1 MAISNRTAL
10 LTGTVKVLTK
20 HYEPVPPSTNRSL
33 FEHLL
38 VGCCLENSAP
48 AAAEQ
53 VFKALNEQFFDWNE
67 VRVST
72 VRELAEVMQPLT
84 DPEDAARRLRN
95 ILQSVFE
102 SAYAFDLEELKKQ
115 NIGEAVKQLEGHR
128 GATSFAISYIVQAAL
143 GGHSIP
149 VNSGAI
155 HALVV
160 VGAVTEAEAAKGR
173 VPGLERAIPKS
184 KGIVAGSL
192 LHQWGVDFYAQPHGS
207 AMRSLLLEIAPDCK
221 ERLPKRPSKKP
232 AVPEETKPP
241 TSKGTRKKATKEKK
255 PAADKAKKTA
265 AVGTPPH
272 HKKPSA
278 ATKKTTV
285 SKKKPVPKKT
295 TEKKRPATGKKGA
308 TKAAAEKPTAKKKP
322 STKPLAK
329 RKPR

>member
-10 LTGTVKVLTK
+10 LTETVKVLTK
-20 HYEPVPPSTNRSL
+20 HYQPVPPPASRSL

-115 NIGEAVKQLEGHR
+115 NIGDAVKQLEGHR
-128 GATSFAISYIVQAAL
+128 GATSFAISYVVQAAL

-155 HALVV
+155 RALVV

-173 VPGLERAIPKS
+173 IPGLERAIPKS

-192 LHQWGVDFYAQPHGS
+192 LHQWGVDFHAQPHAS

-232 AVPEETKPP
+232 AVSEETKPP
-241 TSKGTRKKATKEKK
+241 TSKETRKKATKEK

-265 AVGTPPH
+265 EIGKPPH
-272 HKKPSA
+272 QKKPA
-278 ATKKTTV
+278 AAKKKTTV
-285 SKKKPVPKKT
+285 SKKKPAPKKDA
-295 TEKKRPATGKKGA
+295 EKKRPATAKKDA
-308 TKAAAEKPTAKKKP
+308 TKDAAAKPTTKKKP